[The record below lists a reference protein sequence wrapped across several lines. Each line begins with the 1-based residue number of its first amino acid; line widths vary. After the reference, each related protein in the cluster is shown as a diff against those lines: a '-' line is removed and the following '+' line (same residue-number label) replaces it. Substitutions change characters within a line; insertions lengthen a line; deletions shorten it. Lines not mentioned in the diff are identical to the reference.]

1 MKLIHFLNQ
10 FPDEESCEL
19 FIKSYREKSGIF
31 CKKCEKVTHHYWFS
45 GAKFFECR
53 HCRRRSSLKSGT
65 VMENSKLPLQVWML
79 AFTFISATKKGFS
92 CLEFQRQLGLSRYET
107 AFKLMHKIRAVM
119 GRRDRL
125 YLLKDMVEY
134 DEGYVEVATKKQIK
148 NQLKRG
154 KGSQRQAQVA
164 VAAES
169 TPLENPE
176 SGQGSKV
183 CGYFKMEVLNKVD
196 SENVNQF
203 IKRNTDGDV
212 VLFTDRNTAYVNL
225 EKVVNTHFTVA
236 AGKEETNDTL
246 RWVHKAIS
254 NLKRNLL
261 GIYHMVTYKYLQN
274 YLNEF
279 VYKLNRRYFGEKL
292 FERLIIASIH
302 PYVH

>member
-1 MKLIHFLNQ
+1 
-10 FPDEESCEL
+10 
-19 FIKSYREKSGIF
+19 
-31 CKKCEKVTHHYWFS
+31 
-45 GAKFFECR
+45 
-53 HCRRRSSLKSGT
+53 
-65 VMENSKLPLQVWML
+65 MENSKLPLQVWML